1 MCGIA
6 GFFDFTGLRT
16 RVGSAKKNNNCF
28 QSALESL
35 SKRGPDTGGV
45 WQDHLIWL
53 GHRRLSILDLS
64 HLGTQPMS
72 FKNYVI
78 TFNGMIYNY
87 RDIRQALI
95 QKGYSFHTETDT
107 EVLLAGLNGNKI
119 YSLAF
124 KACSLSRLGQGFAT
138 SDLGA

>member
-107 EVLLAGLNGNKI
+107 EVLLAGWAEWQQDLLPRLQGMLALAHWDKAVK
-119 YSLAF
+119 SL
-124 KACSLSRLGQGFAT
+124 R
-138 SDLGA
+138 